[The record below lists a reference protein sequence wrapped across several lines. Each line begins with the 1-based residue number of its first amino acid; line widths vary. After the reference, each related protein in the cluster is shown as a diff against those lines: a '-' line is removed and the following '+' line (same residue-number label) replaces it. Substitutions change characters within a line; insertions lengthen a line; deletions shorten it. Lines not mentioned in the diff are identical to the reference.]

1 MRVVITIAMVML
13 LRDFGPYECC
23 YTRCNGNV
31 VNGPWALFGNVCDR
45 VSTAMDFHITLD
57 GQFTSLDIMK

>member
-1 MRVVITIAMVML
+1 ML

-31 VNGPWALFGNVCDR
+31 VNGPWALFDNVCDR
-45 VSTAMDFHITLD
+45 VSTAMDFHVTLD
-57 GQFTSLDIMK
+57 GQFTSLDVMK